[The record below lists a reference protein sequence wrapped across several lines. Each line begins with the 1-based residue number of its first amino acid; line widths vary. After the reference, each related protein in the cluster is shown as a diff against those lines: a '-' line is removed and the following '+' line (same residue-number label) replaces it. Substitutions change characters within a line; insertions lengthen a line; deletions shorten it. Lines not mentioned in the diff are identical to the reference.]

1 MCAGVNGVSIGVGTV
16 YRLDDGLCI
25 SVDDVRGF
33 HHVLVSF
40 KFDCW
45 RSIGENDMTGGSV
58 DSSTVDEMLLEC
70 PLRGVGYMHRVQKK
84 VFPWCLFWSKHS
96 LLKSLI
102 RNSETEFSHLQPW

>member
-16 YRLDDGLCI
+16 YRFYDGLCI

-45 RSIGENDMTGGSV
+45 IGPILTLLREHGMARGSV
-58 DSSTVDEMLLEC
+58 HALAVDEVIL
-70 PLRGVGYMHRVQKK
+70 
-84 VFPWCLFWSKHS
+84 
-96 LLKSLI
+96 
-102 RNSETEFSHLQPW
+102 